1 MERWWTATTTHV
13 QTCLG
18 RLSVRTKCSVNRAVQ
33 TSNLSFLPDTLRFFF
48 SFRFF
53 WNAPSPCARGH
64 HGTKAEPEAVRQIAS
79 SPRWTY
85 WLWTDGTRRRNWIP
99 ALVAVPSRAGWLA
112 RPASAGDAAASA
124 RRAGGIG
131 KQPWTTVTDARRSMS
146 MISLLLSSARTCKI
160 ILLHAIG
167 PVPSVRS
174 CYS

>member
-1 MERWWTATTTHV
+1 MDCYYYYARADLSRAFERENKM
-13 QTCLG
+13 
-18 RLSVRTKCSVNRAVQ
+18 LSQPCRADFQ
-33 TSNLSFLPDTLRFFF
+33 PLFFCRIPCDFF

>member
-1 MERWWTATTTHV
+1 MDCYYYARAD
-13 QTCLG
+13 
-18 RLSVRTKCSVNRAVQ
+18 LSRAFEGE
-33 TSNLSFLPDTLRFFF
+33 NKMLSQPCRADFQPFFFAGYLAMF

-53 WNAPSPCARGH
+53 GTCHRRVHVAIPSRH
-64 HGTKAEPEAVRQIAS
+64 KAEPEAVRQIAS
-79 SPRWTY
+79 SPRWTDTKTE
-85 WLWTDGTRRRNWIP
+85 LDTCACCCPVLPSRVVGASGFGRRRGR
-99 ALVAVPSRAGWLA
+99 LR
-112 RPASAGDAAASA
+112 

-160 ILLHAIG
+160 ILAIG

>member
-1 MERWWTATTTHV
+1 
-13 QTCLG
+13 
-18 RLSVRTKCSVNRAVQ
+18 VQ
-33 TSNLSFLPDTLRFFF
+33 TSNPLFFCRITCHFFLFV
-48 SFRFF
+48 FF

-64 HGTKAEPEAVRQIAS
+64 HGTKQSLRPSGKSRARHHGLTGCGRTGHA
-79 SPRWTY
+79 
-85 WLWTDGTRRRNWIP
+85 DGTGYLR
-99 ALVAVPSRAGWLA
+99 LLLSRPGWLARA

-124 RRAGGIG
+124 RRAGGIGIGIG